1 MSYVVLGFAWD
12 GMKHS
17 CRRGIDRGRDETG
30 ADEAANDAPDKS
42 AERDNPP
49 FHLVTSLRSSDEPS
63 SSCSCE
69 FPGPGWFMPAEPGL
83 KGR

>member
-1 MSYVVLGFAWD
+1 
-12 GMKHS
+12 
-17 CRRGIDRGRDETG
+17 
-30 ADEAANDAPDKS
+30 
-42 AERDNPP
+42 
-49 FHLVTSLRSSDEPS
+49 LVTSLRSSDEPS